1 MLDRYPVYYKE
12 FVCAAGDCP
21 DTCCAGWDV
30 VVDEE
35 TAARYAAVEVEH
47 DSDNVDRIWEA
58 AGADPALSDR
68 ALLGWLLAD

>member
-35 TAARYAAVEVEH
+35 TAARYAAVEGEL
-47 DSDNVDRIWEA
+47 
-58 AGADPALSDR
+58 AGACGRPP
-68 ALLGWLLAD
+68 GWTATATG